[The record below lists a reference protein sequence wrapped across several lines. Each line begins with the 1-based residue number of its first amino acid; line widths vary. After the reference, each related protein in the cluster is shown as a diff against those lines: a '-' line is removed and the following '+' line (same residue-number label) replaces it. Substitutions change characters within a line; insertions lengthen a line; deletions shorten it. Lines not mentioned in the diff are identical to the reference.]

1 VELVKAKSRLD
12 VEVVESDTSVA
23 GTSQVYK
30 RPGSQSVASATAVQ
44 DGTVYVREVPSR
56 SAAWAVVTGAVT
68 ALIAVHASR
77 IVKSTDPDSPLIADP
92 SGDVAVIPME

>member
-1 VELVKAKSRLD
+1 MELVKAKSRLD
-12 VEVVESDTSVA
+12 VEVVESATSVA

-30 RPGSQSVASATAVQ
+30 RPDAQSVETVSAVQ

-68 ALIAVHASR
+68 SLIAVHASR

-92 SGDVAVIPME
+92 SGDVAVIAIE